1 MWTSAHD
8 IPLPL
13 CAAWLAFIVVWI
25 EDVDAEDGLSFW
37 EVVVQSIVV
46 DAQIA
51 LVPDDRGREH
61 DRDEIVMWKCER
73 AEDSRARRARVPA
86 IEASRMETRKVC
98 RPASTCVGAR
108 PWSL

>member
-1 MWTSAHD
+1 MWSSAHD
-8 IPLPL
+8 IPLAL

-37 EVVVQSIVV
+37 EIVVQSIVV

-61 DRDEIVMWKCER
+61 GRDEIVMCKCESD
-73 AEDSRARRARVPA
+73 EEFPVHGARVP
-86 IEASRMETRKVC
+86 SM
-98 RPASTCVGAR
+98 
-108 PWSL
+108 